1 VIRSYHNL
9 SLEEA
14 QVLVDSLAV
23 RHLPDI
29 WEVGGRKRVLR
40 SDLGYKEKVLLLLYS
55 CPDNGALTED
65 VYKWSNYSDFSMFKQ
80 SVLRPLD
87 SDNLI
92 DYDEEIEYT
101 TFSSWDREGG
111 GRDH

>member
-1 VIRSYHNL
+1 MARIADWIVCELIRSYHNL

-40 SDLGYKEKVLLLLYS
+40 SDLGYNEGT
-55 CPDNGALTED
+55 PIALF
-65 VYKWSNYSDFSMFKQ
+65 VS
-80 SVLRPLD
+80 
-87 SDNLI
+87 
-92 DYDEEIEYT
+92 
-101 TFSSWDREGG
+101 G
-111 GRDH
+111 